1 VSLDEAHAIIRLRGA
16 ATKLPSDSTGGLID
30 MLQNRAVFDEEHA
43 LMRESVRRFAA
54 SKIEPHFQ
62 EWEKAGIIDR
72 SLWPAAGRA
81 GLLCP
86 QVPEQYGGIGGDFRH
101 NAVVIEELAYSGFA
115 GPATDF
121 SVHSDVCCGYLIS
134 YGTEEQKKKW
144 LPGMVSGET
153 VCAIAMTEPGT
164 GSDLQGIRTRAV
176 RDGDD
181 YLISGQ
187 KTFIS
192 NGQTCDLVIAVT
204 RTNPEGGSRGMS
216 LILVETDRPGFRR
229 GRNLDKLGHL
239 SSDTSELFFDQVRVP
254 GSNLLGSEGGA
265 MAALMS
271 ELPQER
277 LTIALHSIAS
287 AQKAFDITKT
297 YVQERK
303 AFGQTIGSF
312 QNTRFKLSDLK
323 ADLSVGWA
331 YVDQCLG
338 QHVRGE
344 LTTYAASTAKL
355 WVTEM
360 HGRLVDRCLQFF
372 GGYGFMREYEI
383 CRLFADA
390 RVLRIYGG
398 TSEIMRELISRSL

>member
-1 VSLDEAHAIIRLRGA
+1 
-16 ATKLPSDSTGGLID
+16 
-30 MLQNRAVFDEEHA
+30 
-43 LMRESVRRFAA
+43 
-54 SKIEPHFQ
+54 
-62 EWEKAGIIDR
+62 
-72 SLWPAAGRA
+72 
-81 GLLCP
+81 
-86 QVPEQYGGIGGDFRH
+86 
-101 NAVVIEELAYSGFA
+101 
-115 GPATDF
+115 
-121 SVHSDVCCGYLIS
+121 
-134 YGTEEQKKKW
+134 
-144 LPGMVSGET
+144 MVSGET

-181 YLISGQ
+181 YVVAGQ

-192 NGQTCDLVIAVT
+192 NGQMCDLVIVVT
-204 RTNPEGGSRGMS
+204 RTGPESGSRGMS
-216 LILVETDRPGFRR
+216 LILVETARPGFRH

-254 GSNLLGSEGGA
+254 VDNLLGSEGGA

-287 AQKAFDITKT
+287 AQKAFDITKA
-297 YVQERK
+297 YVQERR
-303 AFGQTIGSF
+303 AFGQTIGAF
-312 QNTRFKLSDLK
+312 QNTRFKLADLK

-338 QHVRGE
+338 QHVRDE
-344 LTTYAASTAKL
+344 LTTYAASMAKL

-360 HGRLVDRCLQFF
+360 HGRLVDQCLQFF